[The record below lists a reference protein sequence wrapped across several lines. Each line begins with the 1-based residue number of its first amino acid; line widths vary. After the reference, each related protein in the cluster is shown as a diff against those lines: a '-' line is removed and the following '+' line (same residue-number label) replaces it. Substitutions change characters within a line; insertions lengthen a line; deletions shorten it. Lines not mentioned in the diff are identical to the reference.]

1 MRESATAPALL
12 RFPLSRKIRI
22 RKITMT
28 ELVSSMADK
37 IDRTVQRVIPLAYRV
52 RRTGR
57 RLVRRA
63 LRKPRSVSE
72 GPNLLPLLIQVLA
85 SFTKADG
92 VIMEEEIDSSL
103 GFLRYDYP
111 EAVYSELR
119 QLFRQAL
126 YEQQDLAVMAQK
138 LGAQLS
144 TERKIMLGVQ
154 LYDLISQA
162 GLKQEQVVQ
171 FYSFMSQLG
180 MAAQAIDIVYQ
191 LNASEDSDPSI
202 YQRGASPLESLSFG
216 TNGKADVTLKNLTD
230 NDRLLA
236 FRYHDLILLN
246 NYSGQNVS
254 VRGRPL
260 VRGGFCR
267 IYPGQRILVGDQVLS
282 YQDLAQYFNAKKNV
296 SLPQIFI
303 RVNGDSDEV
312 ELERARTR
320 ETALEVTFGLKV
332 KVKALKDVDA
342 ELNGTHLRAG
352 TLVHAT
358 LQDRIVFHNDSELD
372 LLDLR
377 RRARALGGRFQLK
390 ASKSEYLVSNNP
402 SLLEADDILLSPGTA
417 GDVLLKIFCDY
428 DKRIG
433 TLEVLEADRPIMVG
447 ETNVRT
453 TSPLKDGDTIRIDV
467 GQFLKCNFSERI
479 IEEERN
485 IIRTLEVSEVTHRFG
500 GGEIGLEGISFNVVR
515 GELVCVMGA
524 SGSGKS
530 TLLRVLAGQLEPTS
544 GQVLLNNQ
552 SLYPNLEQLRRYI
565 SYIPQEDAFDEHLTI
580 SENLQ
585 FAAAI
590 RSPHLSRR
598 DRTRRL
604 EGKLVELGLS
614 ERRDAVVGTAI
625 KKRLSGGERKR
636 LNIGLDMIGSADV
649 YLFDEPTSGLSSKDS
664 EHVIEIIRSMAHNKI
679 IIVTIHQ
686 PSSKLFQMF
695 HKAILL
701 DKGGRLVFFGTP
713 TDMLRYFAE
722 AEHQHQFGAE
732 LGACPSCGTTR
743 PEFIFDVLETPLRD
757 LSGDVIYEENSRG
770 HLVAARRYSPEF
782 WRDKYEAFRLI
793 QDVKQVSLR
802 KEAPSAL
809 PAAPVQKKRLPFRW
823 HDEWIQFRTV
833 LRRAFVSKL
842 RNRAN
847 LVITIGVS
855 PVLALLIATILRYS
869 ESGTYDF
876 ASAYHIP
883 TFLFLGLIVAM
894 FLGLTNSA
902 DDIIRDRP
910 VLQRERNVNVRLSYY
925 VVSKTLTLGV
935 FALVQCILFVMIGN
949 YVLQIRGMF
958 WIDLAIMFMT
968 AMGGVALGLL
978 ISSLVADPKTAA
990 NIVPLVLIPQIIM
1003 GGALIKYEDMNRNL
1017 GLLYTFTRWFSEHP
1031 NKEQNKKMDSKL
1043 QVPFICQFIA
1053 MRWSYEEMIVAQA
1066 KLNPVTRRQDRTQRE
1081 IDRIVARHDTRPES
1095 RRRLNDLK
1103 DTLAMLSGLEAK
1115 TPDDLDRYL
1124 GVIDQVIGGK
1134 QPFDRSQFKDANGP
1148 VTAETLYLN
1157 QKVSDLI
1164 SNAEMEQSDYRRG
1177 GKPNVFFGQYKQYF
1191 GMKVDVLVFNTI
1203 VLIGSSLALLGL
1215 LHWILRRQLEVRR
1228 T

>member
-1 MRESATAPALL
+1 
-12 RFPLSRKIRI
+12 
-22 RKITMT
+22 MT
-28 ELVSSMADK
+28 ELVTSVADK
-37 IDRTVQRVIPLAYRV
+37 IDRAVQRVTPFAYRM

-57 RLVRRA
+57 QWVRRA

-85 SFTKADG
+85 SFSKADG
-92 VIMEEEIDSSL
+92 VLLEEEIDSSL

-126 YEQQDLAVMAQK
+126 YEQQDLSAMAQK

-162 GLKQEQVVQ
+162 GLKQEQVVA

-191 LNASEDSDPSI
+191 LNASEDSDPLI
-202 YQRGASPLESLSFG
+202 YQRGASPLESLSFAA
-216 TNGKADVTLKNLTD
+216 NGKGDVTLKSLAE

-236 FRYHDLILLN
+236 FRYRDLILLK

-260 VRGGFCR
+260 SRGGFCR
-267 IYPGQRILVGDQVLS
+267 IYPAQRILVGDRVLS
-282 YQDLAQYFNAKKNV
+282 YQELENYFNAKKNV
-296 SLPQIFI
+296 SLPQIFV
-303 RVNGDSDEV
+303 RVNKDADEV
-312 ELERARTR
+312 ELERSRTR
-320 ETALEVTFGLKV
+320 ESALEITFGLKV
-332 KVKALKDVDA
+332 RVKALRDVNA
-342 ELNGTHLRAG
+342 VLNGVKMKAG
-352 TLVHAT
+352 TQIEAT
-358 LQDRIVFHNDSELD
+358 LEDKILFHNDSEMD
-372 LLDLR
+372 FIDLR

-402 SLLEADDILLSPGTA
+402 SLLEADDILLSPGTS

-428 DKRIG
+428 DKRVG
-433 TLEVLEADRPIMVG
+433 QLEVIEADRPIMVG
-447 ETNVRT
+447 ETPVRT
-453 TSPLKDGDTIRIDV
+453 SAPLKDGDTIRIDI
-467 GQFLKCNFSERI
+467 GQFLRCNFSERI

-485 IIRTLEVSEVTHRFG
+485 IIRSLEVSEVTHRFSN
-500 GGEIGLEGISFNVVR
+500 GEIGLEGISFAVNR

-530 TLLRVLAGQLEPTS
+530 TLLTVLAGQLQPTS
-544 GQVLLNNQ
+544 GQVFLNGQ
-552 SLYPNLEQLRRYI
+552 SLYPNLDTLKRYI

-580 SENLQ
+580 EENLQ
-585 FAAAI
+585 FAAAM

-598 DRTRRL
+598 DRMRRL
-604 EGKLVELGLS
+604 EAKLLELGLG
-614 ERRDAVVGTAI
+614 ERRDAVVGSAV
-625 KKRLSGGERKR
+625 KKTLSGGERKR
-636 LNIGLDMIGSADV
+636 LNIGLDMIGMSDV

-701 DKGGRLVFFGTP
+701 DKGGQLVFFGTP
-713 TDMLRYFAE
+713 SDMLRYFAE

-757 LSGDVIYEENSRG
+757 LSGDIIYEENNRG
-770 HLVAARRYSPEF
+770 QLVAARRYSPEF

-802 KEAPSAL
+802 KEPVAPL
-809 PAAPVQKKRLPFRW
+809 PAAPTQKKRLPFRW
-823 HDEWIQFRTV
+823 HDEWTQFRTL
-833 LRRAFVSKL
+833 LRRSFVSKL

-847 LVITIGVS
+847 LIITIGVA
-855 PVLALLIATILRYS
+855 PVLALLIATTLRYS
-869 ESGTYDF
+869 DSGKYDF

-883 TFLFLGLIVAM
+883 TFLFLSLIVVM

-902 DDIIRDRP
+902 DDIIRDRA
-910 VLQRERNVNVRLSYY
+910 VLQRERNLNIRLPYY
-925 VVSKTLTLGV
+925 VISKTLTLGV
-935 FALVQCILFVMIGN
+935 FALIQSVLFVLIGN
-949 YVLQIRGMF
+949 YVLEIRGMF
-958 WIDLAIMFMT
+958 WADLGIMLIT
-968 AMGGVALGLL
+968 AMGGVSLGLVV
-978 ISSLVADPKTAA
+978 SSLVADPKTAA

-1017 GLLYTFTRWFSEHP
+1017 ALVYALTHWFSEHP
-1031 NKEQNKKMDSKL
+1031 SKEQAKKMESKL
-1043 QVPFICQFIA
+1043 QVPFVCQFVA
-1053 MRWSYEEMIVAQA
+1053 MRWSYEELIVAQA
-1066 KLNPVTRRQDRTQRE
+1066 KLNPLTRRQDRAQRE
-1081 IDRIVARHDTRPES
+1081 IDRIVAKRRQDPAES
-1095 RRRLNDLK
+1095 KRLDELK
-1103 DTLAMLSGLEAK
+1103 ETLAVLSGLEAK
-1115 TPDDLDRYL
+1115 SASELDYYLGLVDQILDR
-1124 GVIDQVIGGK
+1124 K
-1134 QPFDRSQFKDANGP
+1134 RSFERSLFKSAVGP
-1148 VTAETLYLN
+1148 VTAEQLYLN

-1164 SNAEMEQSDYRRG
+1164 SNAEMEQNDYRRSSR
-1177 GKPNVFFGQYKQYF
+1177 PNVFFGPEKRHL
-1191 GMKVDVLVFNTI
+1191 GIKVGVFFFNTI
-1203 VLIGSSLALLGL
+1203 VLIGSTLGLLGL

-1228 T
+1228 S

>member
-1 MRESATAPALL
+1 
-12 RFPLSRKIRI
+12 
-22 RKITMT
+22 MT
-28 ELVSSMADK
+28 QLVTRVADK
-37 IDRTVQRVIPLAYRV
+37 IDRAVQKVTPLAYRV
-52 RRTGR
+52 RRQGR
-57 RLVRRA
+57 RWMRRA

-85 SFTKADG
+85 SFSKADG
-92 VIMEEEIDSSL
+92 VLLEEEIDSSL

-119 QLFRQAL
+119 QFFRQAL
-126 YEQQDLAVMAQK
+126 YEQQDLLAMAQR
-138 LGAQLS
+138 LSTQLS

-162 GLKQEQVVQ
+162 GLKQEQVVA

-216 TNGKADVTLKNLTD
+216 TNGKADVTLKTLTG

-236 FRYHDLILLN
+236 FRYHDLILLK
-246 NYSGQNVS
+246 NYSGQPVS

-282 YQDLAQYFNAKKNV
+282 YQELAQYFNAKKNV

-303 RVNGDSDEV
+303 RVNKDSDEV
-312 ELERARTR
+312 GLERARTR
-320 ETALEVTFGLKV
+320 ESALEITFGLKV
-332 KVKALKDVDA
+332 RVRALRDVDA
-342 ELNGTHLRAG
+342 VLNGVKLESG
-352 TLVHAT
+352 SQVEAT
-358 LQDRIVFHNDSELD
+358 LEDKIIFHNDSEMD
-372 LLDLR
+372 LIDLR
-377 RRARALGGRFQLK
+377 RRARAMGGRFQLK

-402 SLLEADDILLSPGTA
+402 SLLQADDILLSPGTS

-428 DKRIG
+428 DKRVG
-433 TLEVLEADRPIMVG
+433 QVEVIEADRPIMVG
-447 ETNVRT
+447 DTAVRT
-453 TSPLKDGDTIRIDV
+453 AAPLRDGDTIRIDV
-467 GQFLKCNFSERI
+467 GQFLRCNFSERI

-485 IIRTLEVSEVTHRFG
+485 IIRSLEVSEVTHRFSN
-500 GGEIGLEGISFNVVR
+500 GEIGLDGNSFAVNR

-530 TLLRVLAGQLEPTS
+530 TLLKVLAGQLQPTS

-552 SLYPNLEQLRRYI
+552 SLYPNLDILKGYI

-580 SENLQ
+580 GENLQ

-598 DRTRRL
+598 DRMRRL
-604 EGKLVELGLS
+604 EAKLIELGLG
-614 ERRDAVVGTAI
+614 ERRDAVVGSAV
-625 KKRLSGGERKR
+625 KKTLSGGERKR
-636 LNIGLDMIGSADV
+636 LNIGLDMIGMSDV

-695 HKAILL
+695 HKAVLL

-713 TDMLRYFAE
+713 SDMLRYFAE

-732 LGACPSCGTTR
+732 LGGCPSCGTTR

-757 LSGDVIYEENSRG
+757 LSGDIIYEENSRG
-770 HLVAARRYSPEF
+770 QLVASRRYSPDF

-802 KEAPSAL
+802 KEPVPPMPVAP
-809 PAAPVQKKRLPFRW
+809 APKKRVPIRW
-823 HDEWIQFRTV
+823 RDEWTQFRTL
-833 LRRAFVSKL
+833 LRRSFISKL

-847 LVITIGVS
+847 LIITIGVA

-869 ESGTYDF
+869 DRGHYDF

-883 TFLFLGLIVAM
+883 TFLFLSLIVAM

-902 DDIIRDRP
+902 DDIIRDRA
-910 VLQRERNVNVRLSYY
+910 VLQRERNLNVRLPYY

-935 FALVQCILFVMIGN
+935 FALIQCVLFVLIGN

-958 WIDLAIMFMT
+958 WIDLGIMLMT
-968 AMGGVALGLL
+968 AMGGVSLGLV

-1017 GLLYTFTRWFSEHP
+1017 ALIYAFTRWFHEHP
-1031 NKEQNKKMDSKL
+1031 TKEQGKKMDSKL
-1043 QVPFICQFIA
+1043 EVPFVCQFVA
-1053 MRWSYEEMIVAQA
+1053 MRWSYEEIIVAQA
-1066 KLNPVTRRQDRTQRE
+1066 KLNPLTRRQERAQGE
-1081 IDRIVARHDTRPES
+1081 IDRIVARHRQDASES
-1095 RRRLNDLK
+1095 RRLDDLK
-1103 DTLAMLSGLEAK
+1103 EVLAVLSGLEAK
-1115 TPDDLDRYL
+1115 SAKEIDRYL
-1124 GVIDQVIGGK
+1124 KEIDQVLDRK
-1134 QPFDRSQFKDANGP
+1134 RPFERGLFKRASGP
-1148 VTAETLYLN
+1148 VTAEQIYVN

-1177 GKPNVFFGQYKQYF
+1177 SRPNVFFGAEKRYLGVKIGVF
-1191 GMKVDVLVFNTI
+1191 VFNTI
-1203 VLIGSSLALLGL
+1203 VLIGSSLGLLGL
-1215 LHWILRRQLEVRR
+1215 LHWILRWQLEVRR

>member
-1 MRESATAPALL
+1 
-12 RFPLSRKIRI
+12 
-22 RKITMT
+22 MT
-28 ELVSSMADK
+28 EIVSSVADK
-37 IDRTVQRVIPLAYRV
+37 LDRAVQRVTPLAYRV

-57 RLVRRA
+57 RWMRRA

-92 VIMEEEIDSSL
+92 VILEEEIDSSL

-126 YEQQDLAVMAQK
+126 YEQQDLAAMAQK
-138 LGAQLS
+138 LGVQLS

-162 GLKQEQVVQ
+162 GLKQEQVVA
-171 FYSFMSQLG
+171 FYSFMSQMG

-191 LNASEDSDPSI
+191 LNASEDSDPAI
-202 YQRGASPLESLSFG
+202 YQHGASPLESISFG
-216 TNGKADVTLKNLTD
+216 PNGKADVILKNLSET
-230 NDRLLA
+230 DRLMA
-236 FRYHDLILLN
+236 FRYHDLILLK
-246 NYSGQNVS
+246 NYSGHNVS

-282 YQDLAQYFNAKKNV
+282 YQELAQYFNAKKNV

-303 RVNGDSDEV
+303 RVNKESDEV
-312 ELERARTR
+312 ELERSRTR
-320 ETALEVTFGLKV
+320 ESALRVTFGLNV
-332 KVKALKDVDA
+332 RVKALRDVNA
-342 ELNGTHLRAG
+342 VLNGVRLKAG
-352 TLVHAT
+352 TQVEAT
-358 LQDRIVFHNDSELD
+358 LEDRIVFHNDSEMD
-372 LLDLR
+372 LSDLR

-390 ASKSEYLVSNNP
+390 ASKSEYLVSNDP
-402 SLLEADDILLSPGTA
+402 SRLQADDILLSPGTS
-417 GDVLLKIFCDY
+417 GDVVLKIFCDY
-428 DKRIG
+428 DQRVG
-433 TLEVLEADRPIMVG
+433 VLEVIEADRPIMVG
-447 ETNVRT
+447 NEPVRT
-453 TSPLKDGDTIRIDV
+453 TAQLRDGETIRIDV
-467 GQFLKCNFSERI
+467 GQILRCNFSERI

-485 IIRTLEVSEVTHRFG
+485 IIRTLEANEVTHRFSK
-500 GGEIGLEGISFNVVR
+500 GEIGLEGISFPVTR

-530 TLLRVLAGQLEPTS
+530 TLLRVLAGQLQPTS
-544 GQVLLNNQ
+544 GEVILNGQ
-552 SLYPNLEQLRRYI
+552 SLYQNLDALKQYL
-565 SYIPQEDAFDEHLTI
+565 SYMPQQDAFDEHLTI
-580 SENLQ
+580 GENLL

-590 RSPHLSRR
+590 RAPHLSRR
-598 DRTRRL
+598 DRSRRL
-604 EGKLVELGLS
+604 DAKLVELGLG
-614 ERRDAVVGTAI
+614 ERRDAVVGSPES
-625 KKRLSGGERKR
+625 KLLSGGERKR
-636 LNIGLDMIGSADV
+636 LNLGLDMIGMSDV

-664 EHVIEIIRSMAHNKI
+664 EHVMEIIRGLAHNKI
-679 IIVTIHQ
+679 VIVTIHQ
-686 PSSKLFQMF
+686 PSSKIFQMF

-713 TDMLRYFAE
+713 SDMLHYFAE

-757 LSGDVIYEENSRG
+757 LSGDIIYEENSRG
-770 HLVAARRYSPEF
+770 QLVAARRYSPEF

-802 KEAPSAL
+802 QE
-809 PAAPVQKKRLPFRW
+809 PAGPMPVAPVQRKRLPIRW
-823 HDEWIQFRTV
+823 HDEWTQFRTL
-833 LRRAFVSKL
+833 LRRSFLSKL

-847 LVITIGVS
+847 LIITIGVS

-869 ESGTYDF
+869 ENGTYDF

-910 VLQRERNVNVRLSYY
+910 VLQRERNIKVRLSYY
-925 VVSKTLTLGV
+925 VISKTLTLGV
-935 FALVQCILFVMIGN
+935 FALVQCILFVLIGN
-949 YVLQIRGMF
+949 SLLQIRGMF
-958 WIDLAIMFMT
+958 WIDLAIMFLT
-968 AMGGVALGLL
+968 AMSGVALGLV

-1017 GLLYTFTRWFSEHP
+1017 GLLYSLSHWFSEHP
-1031 NKEQNKKMDSKL
+1031 STDKTVKTESKL
-1043 QVPFICQFIA
+1043 QVPLVCQFIA
-1053 MRWSYEEMIVAQA
+1053 MRWSYEEVIVAQA
-1066 KLNPVTRRQDRTQRE
+1066 KLNPLTRRQDRANDEIQKLAPKVNTPEQR
-1081 IDRIVARHDTRPES
+1081 A
-1095 RRRLNDLK
+1095 RLNDLK
-1103 DTLAMLSGLEAK
+1103 DVLALLSGLEGRSAK
-1115 TPDDLDRYL
+1115 EIAHFLTLLDP
-1124 GVIDQVIGGK
+1124 VIAGRQK
-1134 QPFDRSQFKDANGP
+1134 FDRSLFKDANGP
-1148 VTAETLYLN
+1148 ITAEQIYVN

-1164 SNAEMEQSDYRRG
+1164 SKAEMEQNDYRRG
-1177 GKPNVFFGQYKQYF
+1177 KKPNVFFGLQKRYF
-1191 GMKVDVLVFNTI
+1191 GISFGVFTFNTVVLVT
-1203 VLIGSSLALLGL
+1203 STLALLVL
-1215 LHWILRRQLEVRR
+1215 LLWILRKQLEVVRR
-1228 T
+1228 S

>member
-1 MRESATAPALL
+1 
-12 RFPLSRKIRI
+12 
-22 RKITMT
+22 MT
-28 ELVSSMADK
+28 ELVSTVADK
-37 IDRTVQRVIPLAYRV
+37 IDRAVQRVTPFAYRV
-52 RRTGR
+52 RRRGR
-57 RLVRRA
+57 RLMRRA

-92 VIMEEEIDSSL
+92 VLLEEEIDSSL

-119 QLFRQAL
+119 ELFRQAL
-126 YEQQDLAVMAQK
+126 YEQQDLTAMAQK

-144 TERKIMLGVQ
+144 TDRKIMLGVQ

-162 GLKQEQVVQ
+162 GLKQQQVVQ

-216 TNGKADVTLKNLTD
+216 ANGKADVTLRTLAD

-236 FRYHDLILLN
+236 FRYHDLILLK
-246 NYSGQNVS
+246 NYSTQNVS

-282 YQDLAQYFNAKKNV
+282 YQDLATYFNAKKNV
-296 SLPQIFI
+296 SMPQVFV
-303 RVNGDSDEV
+303 RVNKDADEV
-312 ELERARTR
+312 ALERARTR
-320 ETALEVTFGLKV
+320 ESALEITFGLKV
-332 KVKALKDVDA
+332 RVKALRDVDA
-342 ELNGTHLRAG
+342 VLNGTKLKAG
-352 TLVHAT
+352 TQVEST
-358 LQDRIVFHNDSELD
+358 LEDKILFHNDSEMD
-372 LLDLR
+372 LSDLR

-402 SLLEADDILLSPGTA
+402 SRLEADDILLSPGTS

-428 DKRIG
+428 DKRVG
-433 TLEVLEADRPIMVG
+433 QLQVLESDRPIL
-447 ETNVRT
+447 VRELPVRS
-453 TSPLKDGDTIRIDV
+453 TSTLRDGDTIRIDV
-467 GQFLKCNFSERI
+467 GQVLRCNFSERI

-485 IIRTLEVSEVTHRFG
+485 IIRSLEVREVTHRFSSG
-500 GGEIGLEGISFNVVR
+500 DTGLDGISFNVTR

-530 TLLRVLAGQLEPTS
+530 TLLRVLAGQLQPTS
-544 GQVLLNNQ
+544 GEVILNGQ
-552 SLYPNLEQLRRYI
+552 SLYSNLDSLKRYV

-580 SENLQ
+580 GENLQ

-598 DRTRRL
+598 DRMRRL
-604 EGKLVELGLS
+604 EGKLIELGLG
-614 ERRDAVVGTAI
+614 ERRDAIVGSAL
-625 KKRLSGGERKR
+625 KKTLSGGERKR
-636 LNIGLDMIGSADV
+636 LNIGLDMIGMSDV

-664 EHVIEIIRSMAHNKI
+664 EHVIEIIRGMAHNKI

-701 DKGGRLVFFGTP
+701 DKGGQLVFFGTP
-713 TDMLRYFAE
+713 SDMLRYFAE
-722 AEHQHQFGAE
+722 AEHQHQFGAD

-757 LSGDVIYEENSRG
+757 LSGDIIYEENSKG
-770 HLVAARRYSPEF
+770 QLVPARRYSPEF

-802 KEAPSAL
+802 KEPAVPLPPAPA
-809 PAAPVQKKRLPFRW
+809 QKKRLPFRW
-823 HDEWIQFRTV
+823 HDEWTQFRTL
-833 LRRAFVSKL
+833 LRRAFMSKL

-847 LVITIGVS
+847 LVITIGVA
-855 PVLALLIATILRYS
+855 PVLALLIGTILRYS
-869 ESGTYDF
+869 DSGKYDF

-883 TFLFLGLIVAM
+883 TYLFLSLIVAM

-902 DDIIRDRP
+902 DDIIRDRAI
-910 VLQRERNVNVRLSYY
+910 LQRERNLNVRLPYY
-925 VVSKTLTLGV
+925 IVSKTLTLGI
-935 FALVQCILFVMIGN
+935 FAFVQSVLFVLIGN
-949 YVLQIRGMF
+949 YILSIRGMF
-958 WIDLAIMFMT
+958 WIDLGIMFMT
-968 AMGGVALGLL
+968 AMGGVSLGLI

-990 NIVPLVLIPQIIM
+990 NVVPLVLIPQIIM
-1003 GGALIKYEDMNRNL
+1003 GGAMIKYEDMNRNL
-1017 GLLYTFTRWFSEHP
+1017 ALLYSLTHWFSEHP
-1031 NKEQNKKMDSKL
+1031 SQEQSKKMESKL
-1043 QVPFICQFIA
+1043 QVPFVCQFIA

-1066 KLNPVTRRQDRTQRE
+1066 KLNPLTKRQDRAQRE
-1081 IDRIVARHDTRPES
+1081 IDRIVAHRQTTAETK
-1095 RRRLNDLK
+1095 RLDDLK
-1103 DTLAMLSGLEAK
+1103 ETLAVLSGLEAK
-1115 TPDDLDRYL
+1115 SAGELDRYL
-1124 GVIDQVIGGK
+1124 GLVDQILDGK
-1134 QPFDRSQFKDANGP
+1134 RPFDRALFQGAVGP
-1148 VTAETLYLN
+1148 ATAEQIYVN

-1177 GKPNVFFGQYKQYF
+1177 SRPNVFFGAQKHYL
-1191 GMKVDVLVFNTI
+1191 GMHVSVFVFNTI
-1203 VLIGSSLALLGL
+1203 VLIGSSLGL
-1215 LHWILRRQLEVRR
+1215 LVLLNWILRRQLEVRKS
-1228 T
+1228 

>member
-1 MRESATAPALL
+1 MS
-12 RFPLSRKIRI
+12 
-22 RKITMT
+22 
-28 ELVSSMADK
+28 ELVTTVTDK
-37 IDRTVQRVIPLAYRV
+37 IDRAVQRVTPLAYRV

-57 RLVRRA
+57 RWMRRA

-85 SFTKADG
+85 SFSKADG
-92 VIMEEEIDSSL
+92 VLLEEEIDSSL

-126 YEQQDLAVMAQK
+126 YEQQDLSAMAQK
-138 LGAQLS
+138 LSSQLS

-216 TNGKADVTLKNLTD
+216 PNGQADVMLKSLAE

-236 FRYHDLILLN
+236 FRYHDLILLK

-260 VRGGFCR
+260 QRGGFCR

-282 YQDLAQYFNAKKNV
+282 YQELAQYFNAKKNV
-296 SLPQIFI
+296 SVPQIFV
-303 RVNGDSDEV
+303 RVNKDVDQV
-312 ELERARTR
+312 ELERGRTR
-320 ETALEVTFGLKV
+320 DSALKISFGLKV
-332 KVKALKDVDA
+332 NVKALRDVDA
-342 ELNGTHLRAG
+342 VLNGVKLGAG
-352 TLVHAT
+352 TEVEAT
-358 LQDRIVFHNDSELD
+358 LDDRIVFHNDSEMD
-372 LLDLR
+372 LVDLR

-402 SLLEADDILLSPGTA
+402 SLLEADDILLSPGTS

-428 DKRIG
+428 DKRVG
-433 TLEVLEADRPIMVG
+433 ELHVLEADRPIMVG
-447 ETNVRT
+447 DTTVRT
-453 TSPLKDGDTIRIDV
+453 SAPLRDGDTIRIDI
-467 GQFLKCNFSERI
+467 GQFLRCNFSERI

-485 IIRTLEVSEVTHRFG
+485 IIRNLEVHELTHHFKS
-500 GGEIGLEGISFNVVR
+500 GETGLDGISFSITR

-524 SGSGKS
+524 SGCGKS
-530 TLLRVLAGQLEPTS
+530 TLLRVLAGQLQPS
-544 GQVLLNNQ
+544 NGDVILNGQ
-552 SLYPNLEQLRRYI
+552 SLYPNLDMLKRYL
-565 SYIPQEDAFDEHLTI
+565 SYMPQQDAFDEHLTI
-580 SENLQ
+580 GENLQ

-590 RSPHLSRR
+590 RAPHLSRR
-598 DRTRRL
+598 DRMRRL
-604 EGKLVELGLS
+604 EAKLIELGLG
-614 ERRDAVVGTAI
+614 ERRDAVVGSPE
-625 KKRLSGGERKR
+625 KKTLSGGERKR
-636 LNIGLDMIGSADV
+636 LNIGLDMIGMSDV

-664 EHVIEIIRSMAHNKI
+664 EHVMEIIRGMAHNKI

-722 AEHQHQFGAE
+722 AEHQHQFGQE

-757 LSGDVIYEENSRG
+757 LSGDIIYEENNRG
-770 HLVAARRYSPEF
+770 QLVAARRYSPEF

-802 KEAPSAL
+802 KEPTAPL
-809 PAAPVQKKRLPFRW
+809 PPATTQRKRLPIRW
-823 HDEWIQFRTV
+823 HDEWTQFRTL

-847 LVITIGVS
+847 LVITICVA
-855 PVLALLIATILRYS
+855 PILALLIATLLRYS
-869 ESGTYDF
+869 DSGHYDF

-883 TFLFLGLIVAM
+883 TYLFLSLIVAM

-902 DDIIRDRP
+902 DDIIRDRA
-910 VLQRERNVNVRLSYY
+910 VLQRERNLDVRLPYY
-925 VVSKTLTLGV
+925 VISKTVTLGV
-935 FALVQCILFVMIGN
+935 FALLQCVLFVLIGN
-949 YVLQIRGMF
+949 YLLQIRGMF
-958 WIDLAIMFMT
+958 WIDLGIMLMT
-968 AMGGVALGLL
+968 ATAGVALGLL

-1017 GLLYTFTRWFSEHP
+1017 SFVYALTHWFSEHP
-1031 NKEQNKKMDSKL
+1031 VKEQSKKMSSNL
-1043 QVPFICQFIA
+1043 EVPFVCQFVA
-1053 MRWSYEEMIVAQA
+1053 MRWSYEELIVAQA
-1066 KLNPVTRRQDRTQRE
+1066 KLNPLTSRQDRTQRQ
-1081 IDRIVARHDTRPES
+1081 IDQLVAEHRQDAATMK
-1095 RRRLNDLK
+1095 RLDDLK
-1103 DTLAMLSGLEAK
+1103 ETLAVLSGLEAK
-1115 TPDDLDRYL
+1115 STRELNHYL
-1124 GVIDQVIGGK
+1124 HLVDQVLDGNR
-1134 QPFDRSQFKDANGP
+1134 PFDRALFKNATGP
-1148 VTAETLYLN
+1148 VTAEQIYVN
-1157 QKVSDLI
+1157 QKVADLF
-1164 SNAEMEQSDYRRG
+1164 SNAEMEQNDYRRG
-1177 GKPNVFFGQYKQYF
+1177 HKPNVFFGATKRYF
-1191 GMKVDVLVFNTI
+1191 DLKIDVFVFNTI
-1203 VLIGSSLALLGL
+1203 VLIVSTLGL
-1215 LHWILRRQLEVRR
+1215 LVLLNWILHRQLEVRR

>member
-1 MRESATAPALL
+1 
-12 RFPLSRKIRI
+12 
-22 RKITMT
+22 MT
-28 ELVSSMADK
+28 EIVSSVADK
-37 IDRTVQRVIPLAYRV
+37 LDRAVQRVTPLAYRV

-57 RLVRRA
+57 RWMRRA

-92 VIMEEEIDSSL
+92 VILEEEIDSSL

-126 YEQQDLAVMAQK
+126 YEQQDLAAMAQK
-138 LGAQLS
+138 LGVQLS

-162 GLKQEQVVQ
+162 GLKQEQVVA
-171 FYSFMSQLG
+171 FYSFMSQMG

-191 LNASEDSDPSI
+191 LNASEDSDPAI
-202 YQRGASPLESLSFG
+202 YQHGASPLESISFG
-216 TNGKADVTLKNLTD
+216 PNGKADVILKNLSET
-230 NDRLLA
+230 DRLMA
-236 FRYHDLILLN
+236 FRYHDLILLK
-246 NYSGQNVS
+246 NYSGHNVS

-282 YQDLAQYFNAKKNV
+282 YQELAQYFNAKKNV

-303 RVNGDSDEV
+303 RVNKESDEV
-312 ELERARTR
+312 ELERSRTR
-320 ETALEVTFGLKV
+320 ESALRVTFGLNV
-332 KVKALKDVDA
+332 RVKALRDVNA
-342 ELNGTHLRAG
+342 VLNGVRLKAG
-352 TLVHAT
+352 TQVEAT
-358 LQDRIVFHNDSELD
+358 LEDRIVFHNDSEMD
-372 LLDLR
+372 LSDLR

-390 ASKSEYLVSNNP
+390 ASKSEYLVSNDP
-402 SLLEADDILLSPGTA
+402 SRLQADDILLSPGTS
-417 GDVLLKIFCDY
+417 GDVVLKIFCDY
-428 DKRIG
+428 DQRVG
-433 TLEVLEADRPIMVG
+433 VLEVIEADRPIMVG
-447 ETNVRT
+447 NEPVRT
-453 TSPLKDGDTIRIDV
+453 TAQLRDGDTIRIDV
-467 GQFLKCNFSERI
+467 GQILRCNFSERI

-485 IIRTLEVSEVTHRFG
+485 IIRTLEANEVTHRFSK
-500 GGEIGLEGISFNVVR
+500 GEIGLEGISFPVTR

-530 TLLRVLAGQLEPTS
+530 TLLRVLAGQLQPTS
-544 GQVLLNNQ
+544 GEVILNGQ
-552 SLYPNLEQLRRYI
+552 SLYQNLDALKQYL
-565 SYIPQEDAFDEHLTI
+565 SYMPQQDAFDEHLTI
-580 SENLQ
+580 GENLL

-590 RSPHLSRR
+590 RAPHLSRR
-598 DRTRRL
+598 DRSRRL
-604 EGKLVELGLS
+604 DAKLVELGLG
-614 ERRDAVVGTAI
+614 ERRDAVVGSPES
-625 KKRLSGGERKR
+625 KLLSGGERKR
-636 LNIGLDMIGSADV
+636 LNLGLDMIGMSDV

-664 EHVIEIIRSMAHNKI
+664 EHVMEIIRGLAHNKI
-679 IIVTIHQ
+679 VIVTIHQ
-686 PSSKLFQMF
+686 PSSKIFQMF

-713 TDMLRYFAE
+713 SDMLRYFAE

-757 LSGDVIYEENSRG
+757 LSGDIIYEENSRG
-770 HLVAARRYSPEF
+770 QLVAARRYSPEF

-802 KEAPSAL
+802 QEPSG
-809 PAAPVQKKRLPFRW
+809 PMPVAPVQRKRLPIRW
-823 HDEWIQFRTV
+823 HDEWTQFRTL
-833 LRRAFVSKL
+833 LRRSFLSKL

-847 LVITIGVS
+847 LIITIGVS

-869 ESGTYDF
+869 ENGTYDF

-910 VLQRERNVNVRLSYY
+910 VLQRERNIKVRLSYY
-925 VVSKTLTLGV
+925 VISKTLTLGV
-935 FALVQCILFVMIGN
+935 FALVQCILFVLIGN
-949 YVLQIRGMF
+949 SLLQIRGMF
-958 WIDLAIMFMT
+958 WIDLAIMFLT
-968 AMGGVALGLL
+968 AMSGVALGLV

-1017 GLLYTFTRWFSEHP
+1017 GLLYSLSHWFSEHP
-1031 NKEQNKKMDSKL
+1031 STDKTVKTESKL
-1043 QVPFICQFIA
+1043 QVPLVCQFIA
-1053 MRWSYEEMIVAQA
+1053 MRWSYEEVIVAQA
-1066 KLNPVTRRQDRTQRE
+1066 KLNPLTRRQDRANDEIQKLAPKVNTPEQR
-1081 IDRIVARHDTRPES
+1081 A
-1095 RRRLNDLK
+1095 RLNDLK
-1103 DTLAMLSGLEAK
+1103 DVLALLSGLEGRSAK
-1115 TPDDLDRYL
+1115 EIAHFLTLLDP
-1124 GVIDQVIGGK
+1124 VIAGRQK
-1134 QPFDRSQFKDANGP
+1134 FDRSLFKDANGP
-1148 VTAETLYLN
+1148 ITAEQIYVN

-1164 SNAEMEQSDYRRG
+1164 SKAEMEQNDYRRG
-1177 GKPNVFFGQYKQYF
+1177 KKPNVFFGLQKRYF
-1191 GMKVDVLVFNTI
+1191 GISFGVFTFNTVVLVT
-1203 VLIGSSLALLGL
+1203 STLALLVL
-1215 LHWILRRQLEVRR
+1215 LLWILRKQLEVVRR
-1228 T
+1228 S

>member
-1 MRESATAPALL
+1 
-12 RFPLSRKIRI
+12 
-22 RKITMT
+22 
-28 ELVSSMADK
+28 MADK
-37 IDRTVQRVIPLAYRV
+37 IDRAVQRVTPFAYRV

-57 RLVRRA
+57 RWMRRA

-72 GPNLLPLLIQVLA
+72 GPNLLPLLIQALA

-126 YEQQDLAVMAQK
+126 YEQQDLAAMAQK

-162 GLKQEQVVQ
+162 GLKQEQVVA
-171 FYSFMSQLG
+171 FYSFMSQMG

-191 LNASEDSDPSI
+191 LNASEDSDPAI
-202 YQRGASPLESLSFG
+202 YQHGASPLESLSFG
-216 TNGKADVTLKNLTD
+216 PDGKGDIILKNLSET
-230 NDRLLA
+230 DRLMA
-236 FRYHDLILLN
+236 FRYHDLILLK

-282 YQDLAQYFNAKKNV
+282 YQELAQYFNAKKNV

-303 RVNGDSDEV
+303 RVNKDSDEV
-312 ELERARTR
+312 QLERSRTR
-320 ETALEVTFGLKV
+320 ESALRVTFGLNV
-332 KVKALKDVDA
+332 RVKALRDVNA
-342 ELNGTHLRAG
+342 ELNGVRLKAG
-352 TLVHAT
+352 TQIDAT
-358 LQDRIVFHNDSELD
+358 LEDRIVFHNDSELD
-372 LLDLR
+372 LSDLR

-390 ASKSEYLVSNNP
+390 ASKSEYLVSNDP
-402 SLLEADDILLSPGTA
+402 SRLEPDDILLSPGTS
-417 GDVLLKIFCDY
+417 GDVVLKIFCDY
-428 DKRIG
+428 DQRVG
-433 TLEVLEADRPIMVG
+433 QLEVIEADRPIMVG
-447 ETNVRT
+447 GEPVRT
-453 TSPLKDGDTIRIDV
+453 TAQLKDGDTIRIDV
-467 GQFLKCNFSERI
+467 GQVLRCNFSERM

-485 IIRTLEVSEVTHRFG
+485 IIRTLEVNEVTHRFG
-500 GGEIGLEGISFNVVR
+500 KGEIGLEGNSFSVTR

-530 TLLRVLAGQLEPTS
+530 TLMRVLAGQLQPTS
-544 GQVLLNNQ
+544 GDVFLNGQ
-552 SLYPNLEQLRRYI
+552 SLYQNLDGLKQYV
-565 SYIPQEDAFDEHLTI
+565 SYMPQQDAFDEHLTI
-580 SENLQ
+580 GENLL

-590 RSPHLSRR
+590 RAPHLSRR
-598 DRTRRL
+598 DRSRRL
-604 EGKLVELGLS
+604 EAKLIELGLG
-614 ERRDAVVGTAI
+614 ERRDAVVGSPES
-625 KKRLSGGERKR
+625 KVLSGGERKR
-636 LNIGLDMIGSADV
+636 LNIGLDMIGMSDV

-664 EHVIEIIRSMAHNKI
+664 EHVMEIIRGLAHNKI
-679 IIVTIHQ
+679 VIVTIHQ
-686 PSSKLFQMF
+686 PSSKIFQMF

-713 TDMLRYFAE
+713 SDMLRYFAE

-757 LSGDVIYEENSRG
+757 LSGDIIYEENSRG
-770 HLVAARRYSPEF
+770 QLVASRRYSPDF

-793 QDVKQVSLR
+793 QDVKQVSLLQ
-802 KEAPSAL
+802 E
-809 PAAPVQKKRLPFRW
+809 PAAPLPVAPVQGKRLPLRW
-823 HDEWIQFRTV
+823 HDEWTQFRTV
-833 LRRAFVSKL
+833 LRRSFLSKL

-855 PVLALLIATILRYS
+855 PVLALLIATLLRYS
-869 ESGTYDF
+869 ENGTYDF

-910 VLQRERNVNVRLSYY
+910 VLQRERNIKVRLSYY

-935 FALVQCILFVMIGN
+935 FALIQCILYVVIGN
-949 YVLQIRGMF
+949 SVLQIRGMF
-958 WIDLAIMFMT
+958 WIDLGIMFMT
-968 AMGGVALGLL
+968 AMSGVALGLL

-990 NIVPLVLIPQIIM
+990 NIVPLILIPQIIM

-1017 GLLYTFTRWFSEHP
+1017 ALLYSLSHWFSEHP
-1031 NKEQNKKMDSKL
+1031 STDKTIKSESKL
-1043 QVPFICQFIA
+1043 QVPFVCQFIA
-1053 MRWSYEEMIVAQA
+1053 MRWSYEEVIVAEA
-1066 KLNPVTRRQDRTQRE
+1066 KLNPLTRRQDRANDEIQQLAPKANTPEQR
-1081 IDRIVARHDTRPES
+1081 A
-1095 RRRLNDLK
+1095 RLNDLK
-1103 DTLAMLSGLEAK
+1103 DVLALLSGLEGRSAK
-1115 TPDDLDRYL
+1115 EIDHYL
-1124 GVIDQVIGGK
+1124 KLADPVIAGK
-1134 QPFDRSQFKDANGP
+1134 QKFDGSLLKDAKGP
-1148 VTAETLYLN
+1148 ITAEQLYVN

-1164 SNAEMEQSDYRRG
+1164 SKAEMEQNDYRRG
-1177 GKPNVFFGQYKQYF
+1177 KKPNVFFGLQKRYF
-1191 GMKVDVLVFNTI
+1191 GTKFGVFTFDTI
-1203 VLIGSSLALLGL
+1203 VLIASMLGLLVL
-1215 LHWILRRQLEVRR
+1215 LHWILRKQLEVRR
-1228 T
+1228 S

>member
-1 MRESATAPALL
+1 MA
-12 RFPLSRKIRI
+12 
-22 RKITMT
+22 
-28 ELVSSMADK
+28 ELIAQVADR
-37 IDRTVQRVIPLAYRV
+37 IDRAVQRVTPLAYRMQ
-52 RRTGR
+52 RKGR
-57 RLVRRA
+57 RWMRRA
-63 LRKPRSVSE
+63 MRKPRSVSE

-85 SFTKADG
+85 SFSKADG
-92 VIMEEEIDSSL
+92 VLLEEEIDSSL

-126 YEQQDLAVMAQK
+126 YEQQDLTAMAQK
-138 LGAQLS
+138 LSVQLS

-171 FYSFMSQLG
+171 FYFFMSQLG

-191 LNASEDSDPSI
+191 LNASEESDPGV
-202 YQRGASPLESLSFG
+202 YQRGSSPLESISFG
-216 TNGKADVTLKNLTD
+216 NNGQSDVMLKSLSAID
-230 NDRLLA
+230 QLLA
-236 FRYHDLILLN
+236 FRYHDLILLK
-246 NYSGQNVS
+246 NYSSQSVS
-254 VRGRPL
+254 VRSRPL
-260 VRGGFCR
+260 ARGGFCR

-303 RVNGDSDEV
+303 RVNRDSDEV

-342 ELNGTHLRAG
+342 ELNGARLRAG
-352 TLVHAT
+352 TLVDAT

-372 LLDLR
+372 LFDLR

-402 SLLEADDILLSPGTA
+402 SLLQEDDILLSPGTA
-417 GDVLLKIFCDY
+417 GDVLLKISCDY
-428 DKRIG
+428 DKRVG
-433 TLEVLEADRPIMVG
+433 VLEVLEADRPIMVG
-447 ETNVRT
+447 DLAVRT
-453 TSPLKDGDTIRIDV
+453 TAPLTDGDTIRIDV

-485 IIRTLEVSEVTHRFG
+485 IIRTLEVSEVTHHFSSG
-500 GGEIGLEGISFNVVR
+500 DIGLEGISFNVMR

-530 TLLRVLAGQLEPTS
+530 TLLKVLAGQLEPTS

-552 SLYPNLEQLRRYI
+552 PLYPNLDQLKRYV
-565 SYIPQEDAFDEHLTI
+565 SYIPQQDAFDEHLTI
-580 SENLQ
+580 GENLQ

-598 DRTRRL
+598 DRSRRL

-614 ERRDAVVGTAI
+614 ERRDAVVGTAV
-625 KKRLSGGERKR
+625 KKTLSGGERKR

-713 TDMLRYFAE
+713 NEMLRYFAE
-722 AEHQHQFGAE
+722 AEHQHQFGAD

-757 LSGDVIYEENSRG
+757 LSGDIIYEENNRG
-770 HLVAARRYSPEF
+770 QLVAARRYSPEF

-802 KEAPSAL
+802 RAPTPGL
-809 PAAPVQKKRLPFRW
+809 PAAPSTKRRFFMRW
-823 HDEWIQFRTV
+823 RDEWTQFRT
-833 LRRAFVSKL
+833 LMKRSFMSKL

-847 LVITIGVS
+847 LVITIGVA
-855 PVLALLIATILRYS
+855 PVLALLIATLLRYS
-869 ESGTYDF
+869 ERGEYDY

-883 TFLFLGLIVAM
+883 VFLFLSLIVAM

-902 DDIIRDRP
+902 DDIIRDRA
-910 VLQRERNVNVRLSYY
+910 VLQRERNLNVRLSYY
-925 VVSKTLTLGV
+925 VIAKFMSLGF
-935 FALVQCILFVMIGN
+935 FALFQCILFVLIGN
-949 YVLQIRGMF
+949 YILEIRGMF
-958 WIDLAIMFMT
+958 WIDLGVMLMT

-1017 GLLYTFTRWFSEHP
+1017 ALVYALTHWFSEHP
-1031 NKEQNKKMDSKL
+1031 NIEQEKKMGSKL
-1043 QVPFICQFIA
+1043 EVPFVCQFIA

-1066 KLNPVTRRQDRTQRE
+1066 KLNPLTRRHDLTQRE
-1081 IDRIVARHDTRPES
+1081 IDRIVAKHRQDPAEGK
-1095 RRRLNDLK
+1095 RLEELK
-1103 DTLAMLSGLEAK
+1103 ETLALLSGLEANSVSE
-1115 TPDDLDRYL
+1115 LDHYL
-1124 GVIDQVIGGK
+1124 GLIDQILDGK
-1134 QPFDRSQFKDANGP
+1134 RPFDRALFKNAAGP
-1148 VTAETLYLN
+1148 ITAEQIYVN

-1177 GKPNVFFGQYKQYF
+1177 DRPNVFFGAQKRHF
-1191 GMKVDVLVFNTI
+1191 GIKISVFVFNTV
-1203 VLIGSSLALLGL
+1203 VLIGSTLGLLAL
-1215 LHWILRRQLEVRR
+1215 LHWILRRQLEVRKG
-1228 T
+1228 

>member
-1 MRESATAPALL
+1 
-12 RFPLSRKIRI
+12 
-22 RKITMT
+22 MT
-28 ELVSSMADK
+28 ELVSSVADK
-37 IDRTVQRVIPLAYRV
+37 IDRAVQRVTPLAYRV

-92 VIMEEEIDSSL
+92 VLLEEEIDSSL

-111 EAVYSELR
+111 DAVYSELR

-126 YEQQDLAVMAQK
+126 YEHQDLAAMAQK
-138 LGAQLS
+138 LSAQLS

-162 GLKQEQVVQ
+162 GLKQEQVVA

-191 LNASEDSDPSI
+191 LNASEDSDPAI
-202 YQRGASPLESLSFG
+202 YQHGASPLESLSFG
-216 TNGKADVTLKNLTD
+216 ADGHADVIVKNLTN
-230 NDRLLA
+230 NDRLMA
-236 FRYHDLILLN
+236 FRYHDLILLK
-246 NYSGQNVS
+246 NYSGLNVS

-282 YQDLAQYFNAKKNV
+282 YQELAQYFNAKKNV
-296 SLPQIFI
+296 SLPQIFV
-303 RVNGDSDEV
+303 RVSKDADEV
-312 ELERARTR
+312 ELERSRTR
-320 ETALEVTFGLKV
+320 ESSLRVTFGLKV
-332 KVKALKDVDA
+332 RVKALRDVDA
-342 ELNGTHLRAG
+342 ELNGVRLKAG
-352 TLVHAT
+352 TKVEAT
-358 LQDRIVFHNDSELD
+358 LEDKIIFHNDTELD
-372 LLDLR
+372 FIDLR

-390 ASKSEYLVSNNP
+390 ASKSEYLVSNDP
-402 SLLEADDILLSPGTA
+402 SRLQADDILLSPGTS

-428 DKRIG
+428 DQRVG
-433 TLEVLEADRPIMVG
+433 LLEVIESDRPIMVG
-447 ETNVRT
+447 ETPVRT
-453 TSPLKDGDTIRIDV
+453 TGALKDGDTIRIDV
-467 GQFLKCNFSERI
+467 GQFLRCNFSERI

-485 IIRTLEVSEVTHRFG
+485 IIRTLEVNEVTHRFG
-500 GGEIGLEGISFNVVR
+500 KGEIVLEGISFNVTR

-530 TLLRVLAGQLEPTS
+530 TLLRVLAGQLQPTS
-544 GQVLLNNQ
+544 GDIVLNGR
-552 SLYPNLEQLRRYI
+552 SLYRNLDVLKHYI
-565 SYIPQEDAFDEHLTI
+565 SYMPQQDAFDEHLTI
-580 SENLQ
+580 GENMQ

-590 RSPHLSRR
+590 RAPHLSRR
-598 DRTRRL
+598 DRVRRL
-604 EGKLVELGLS
+604 DAKLIELGLN
-614 ERRDAVVGTAI
+614 ERRDAVVGSADRKI
-625 KKRLSGGERKR
+625 LSGGERKR
-636 LNIGLDMIGSADV
+636 LNIGLDMIGMSDV

-664 EHVIEIIRSMAHNKI
+664 EHVMEIIRGMAHNKI
-679 IIVTIHQ
+679 IVVTIHQ
-686 PSSKLFQMF
+686 PSSKIFQMF
-695 HKAILL
+695 HKAMLL

-713 TDMLRYFAE
+713 SEMLRYFAE

-757 LSGDVIYEENSRG
+757 VSGDVIYEENSRG
-770 HLVAARRYSPEF
+770 QLVPSRRYSPEF

-802 KEAPSAL
+802 QEPVAPL
-809 PAAPVQKKRLPFRW
+809 PAAPAERKRLPFRW
-823 HDEWIQFRTV
+823 HDQWTQFRTV
-833 LRRAFVSKL
+833 LRRAFISKL

-847 LVITIGVS
+847 LVITICVS

-902 DDIIRDRP
+902 DDIIRDRA
-910 VLQRERNVNVRLSYY
+910 VLQRERNLDVRLSYY
-925 VVSKTLTLGV
+925 VIAKTLTLAV
-935 FALVQCILFVMIGN
+935 FALIQCVLFVLIGN
-949 YVLQIRGMF
+949 YVLEIRAMF
-958 WIDLAIMFMT
+958 WIYLGIMFMT
-968 AMGGVALGLL
+968 AMSGVSLGLL

-1017 GLLYTFTRWFSEHP
+1017 ALLYALSHWFSEHP
-1031 NKEQNKKMDSKL
+1031 STEKSKKMESKL
-1043 QVPFICQFIA
+1043 QVPFVCQFVA
-1053 MRWSYEEMIVAQA
+1053 MRWSYDEMVLAQA
-1066 KLNPVTRRQDRTQRE
+1066 KLNPLTHRQDRAQRE
-1081 IDRIVARHDTRPES
+1081 IDRIVARHRQDPAES
-1095 RRRLNDLK
+1095 KRLEDLK
-1103 DTLAMLSGLEAK
+1103 ETLALLSGIEAK
-1115 TPDDLDRYL
+1115 SVGELDRYL
-1124 GVIDQVIGGK
+1124 GLVDQILDRK
-1134 QPFDRSQFKDANGP
+1134 RPFDRALFKGAIGP
-1148 VTAETLYLN
+1148 ITAEQIYVN

-1177 GKPNVFFGQYKQYF
+1177 NRPNVFFGAQKHYF
-1191 GMKVDVLVFNTI
+1191 GIRISAFAFNTA
-1203 VLIGSSLALLGL
+1203 VLIVSTFGLLAL
-1215 LHWILRRQLEVRR
+1215 LHWILRKQLEVRR
-1228 T
+1228 S

>member
-1 MRESATAPALL
+1 
-12 RFPLSRKIRI
+12 
-22 RKITMT
+22 MT
-28 ELVSSMADK
+28 ELVSSVADK
-37 IDRTVQRVIPLAYRV
+37 IDRAVQRVTPFAYRV

-57 RLVRRA
+57 RWMRRA

-126 YEQQDLAVMAQK
+126 YEQQDLAAMAQK

-162 GLKQEQVVQ
+162 GLKQEQVVA
-171 FYSFMSQLG
+171 FYSFMSQMG

-202 YQRGASPLESLSFG
+202 YQHGASPLESLSFG
-216 TNGKADVTLKNLTD
+216 PDGKADIILRNLSET
-230 NDRLLA
+230 DRLMA
-236 FRYHDLILLN
+236 FRYHDLILLK

-282 YQDLAQYFNAKKNV
+282 YQELAQYFNAKKNV

-303 RVNGDSDEV
+303 RVNKDSDEV
-312 ELERARTR
+312 QLERSRTR
-320 ETALEVTFGLKV
+320 ESALRVTFGLNV
-332 KVKALKDVDA
+332 RVKALRDVNA
-342 ELNGTHLRAG
+342 ELNGVRLKAG
-352 TLVHAT
+352 TQVDAT
-358 LQDRIVFHNDSELD
+358 LEDRIVFHNDSELD
-372 LLDLR
+372 LSDLR

-390 ASKSEYLVSNNP
+390 ASKSEYLVSNDP
-402 SLLEADDILLSPGTA
+402 GRLEPDDILLSPGTS
-417 GDVLLKIFCDY
+417 GDVVLKIFCDY
-428 DKRIG
+428 DQRVGQLDVI
-433 TLEVLEADRPIMVG
+433 EADRPIMVG
-447 ETNVRT
+447 GEPVRT
-453 TSPLKDGDTIRIDV
+453 TAQLKDGDTIRIDV
-467 GQFLKCNFSERI
+467 GQVLRCNFSERI

-485 IIRTLEVSEVTHRFG
+485 IIRTLEVNEVTHRFG
-500 GGEIGLEGISFNVVR
+500 KGEIGLEGNSFSVTR

-530 TLLRVLAGQLEPTS
+530 TLMRVLAGQLQPTS
-544 GQVLLNNQ
+544 GDVFLNGQ
-552 SLYPNLEQLRRYI
+552 SLYQNLDGLKQYV
-565 SYIPQEDAFDEHLTI
+565 SYMPQQDAFDEHLTI
-580 SENLQ
+580 GENLL

-590 RSPHLSRR
+590 RAPHLSRR
-598 DRTRRL
+598 DRSRRL
-604 EGKLVELGLS
+604 EAKLIELGLG
-614 ERRDAVVGTAI
+614 ERRDAVVGSPES
-625 KKRLSGGERKR
+625 KVLSGGERKR
-636 LNIGLDMIGSADV
+636 LNIGLDMIGMSDV

-664 EHVIEIIRSMAHNKI
+664 EHVMEIIRGLAHNKI
-679 IIVTIHQ
+679 VIVTIHQ
-686 PSSKLFQMF
+686 PSSKIFQMF

-713 TDMLRYFAE
+713 SDMLRYFAE

-757 LSGDVIYEENSRG
+757 LSGDIIYEENSRG
-770 HLVAARRYSPEF
+770 QLVASRRYSPDF

-793 QDVKQVSLR
+793 QDVKQVSLLQ
-802 KEAPSAL
+802 EPVAPL
-809 PAAPVQKKRLPFRW
+809 PVAPIQGKRLPLRW
-823 HDEWIQFRTV
+823 HDEWTQFRTL
-833 LRRAFVSKL
+833 LRRSFLSKM

-869 ESGTYDF
+869 ENGTYDF

-910 VLQRERNVNVRLSYY
+910 VLQRERNIKVRLSYY

-935 FALVQCILFVMIGN
+935 FALIQCILYVLIGN
-949 YVLQIRGMF
+949 SVLQIRGMF
-958 WIDLAIMFMT
+958 WIDLGIMFMT
-968 AMGGVALGLL
+968 AMSGVALGLL

-1017 GLLYTFTRWFSEHP
+1017 ALLYSLSHWFTEHP
-1031 NKEQNKKMDSKL
+1031 ETDKTIKSESKL
-1043 QVPFICQFIA
+1043 QVPFVCQFIA

-1066 KLNPVTRRQDRTQRE
+1066 KLNPLTRRQDRANDEIQQLAPKANTPEQR
-1081 IDRIVARHDTRPES
+1081 A
-1095 RRRLNDLK
+1095 RLNDLK
-1103 DTLAMLSGLEAK
+1103 DVLALLSGLEGRSAK
-1115 TPDDLDRYL
+1115 EIDHYL
-1124 GVIDQVIGGK
+1124 KLVDPVIAGK
-1134 QPFDRSQFKDANGP
+1134 QKFDGSLLKDAKGP
-1148 VTAETLYLN
+1148 ITAEQLYVN

-1164 SNAEMEQSDYRRG
+1164 SKAEMEQNDYRRG
-1177 GKPNVFFGQYKQYF
+1177 KKPNVFFGLQKRYF
-1191 GMKVDVLVFNTI
+1191 GTKFGVFTFDTI
-1203 VLIGSSLALLGL
+1203 VLIASMLGLLVL
-1215 LHWILRRQLEVRR
+1215 LHWILRKQLEVRR
-1228 T
+1228 S